1 MNLYFGSVLSSISTL
16 LIISIFIYIGVTI
29 AKQKEIRFWGRK
41 IAIELS
47 RVLA

>member
-16 LIISIFIYIGVTI
+16 LVIGIFIYIDVTV
-29 AKQKEIRFWGRK
+29 AKQKEIKFRGRK